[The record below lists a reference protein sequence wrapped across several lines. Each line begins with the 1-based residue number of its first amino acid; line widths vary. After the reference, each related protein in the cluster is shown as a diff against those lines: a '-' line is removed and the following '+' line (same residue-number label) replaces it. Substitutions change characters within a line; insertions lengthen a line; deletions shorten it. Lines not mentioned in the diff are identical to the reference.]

1 MKPTALFGYGKT
13 TQAIAKR
20 FGPTT
25 FYDDKVTKPFK
36 DEHGNHIK
44 PPGEFDPRYSTLE
57 VPSPG
62 MPPSHPLIQKA
73 LHLVGEYDLFAPQM
87 PYSIW
92 ITGTNGKTTTTQMT
106 QHLLQDRGSQE
117 GGNIGLPLAAM
128 DETKAIWILE
138 TSSFSLHYTRQATP
152 NLYIVLPITPDHISW
167 HGSFEAYEAAKLSP
181 LARMKE
187 GEVILLPRK
196 YADVPTDGFKI
207 CYDTSDDLERYFG
220 FDTAQI
226 RFKGAF
232 LMDALLAMAVDKIL
246 FDRVDY
252 EKINAF
258 VIEPHRQEE
267 LRDAQGRLWVNDTKA
282 TNIDAAL
289 EALKVYAEYELHL
302 IVGGD
307 DKGVALEPLFE
318 GLEGLQVTLYL
329 IGSNE
334 ARLAL
339 LAQQHGT
346 PFFTCNTLAQ
356 AVAAIHPRHT
366 DQSVALLSPA
376 AASLDQFS
384 SYVERGNLFKKFVQ
398 ELSFN

>member
-1 MKPTALFGYGKT
+1 MKPSALFGYGKT

-20 FGPTT
+20 FGATT

-36 DEHGNHIK
+36 DDSGNHIK
-44 PPGEFDPRYSTLE
+44 PPSEFDPRYSTLE

-62 MPPSHPLIQKA
+62 MPPSHPLIQSA
-73 LHLVGEYDLFAPQM
+73 QHLVGEYDLFAPHM

-106 QHLLQDRGSQE
+106 QHLLQDRDSQE

-128 DETKAIWILE
+128 DEHKAIWILE
-138 TSSFSLHYTRQATP
+138 TSSFSLHYTQKATP

-167 HGSFEAYEAAKLSP
+167 HASFEAYEAAKLSP
-181 LARMKE
+181 LSRMKE

-196 YADVPTDGFKI
+196 YADTPTQGYKI
-207 CYDTSDDLERYFG
+207 CYDTAEDLARFFG
-220 FDTAQI
+220 FDTAKL

-246 FDRVDY
+246 FDRIDY
-252 EKINAF
+252 AKINAF
-258 VIEPHRQEE
+258 VIEAHRQEE

-289 EALKVYAEYELHL
+289 EALKVYADHELHL
-302 IVGGD
+302 ILGGD

-318 GLEGLQVTLYL
+318 GLKGLHVSLYL

-334 ARLAL
+334 ARLAR
-339 LAQQHGT
+339 LAKEYGF
-346 PFFTCNTLAQ
+346 PFFPCNTLAH
-356 AVAAIHPRHT
+356 AVTAIHPRHT
-366 DQSVALLSPA
+366 DTSVALLSPA

-398 ELSFN
+398 DLSKN

>member
-44 PPGEFDPRYSTLE
+44 PPSEFDPRYSTLE

-62 MPPSHPLIQKA
+62 IPPSHPLIRSAK
-73 LHLVGEYDLFAPQM
+73 HLMGEYDLFASIM
-87 PYSIW
+87 PFSIW

-106 QHLLQDRGSQE
+106 QYLLADRGAQE

-128 DETKAIWILE
+128 DAHKAIWILE
-138 TSSFSLHYTRQATP
+138 TSSFSLHYTHHATP
-152 NLYIVLPITPDHISW
+152 NLYVILPITPDHISW
-167 HGSFEAYEAAKLSP
+167 HGSFEAYEADKLSP
-181 LARMKE
+181 LARMRE
-187 GEVILLPRK
+187 GEAIILPRK
-196 YADVPTDGFKI
+196 YADVPTRGFKI
-207 CYDTSDDLERYFG
+207 CYDTPEDLARHFG
-220 FDTAQI
+220 IYTEKI

-232 LMDALLAMAVDKIL
+232 LMDALLAMGCDKIL
-246 FDRVDY
+246 FDRIDY
-252 EKINAF
+252 DRINTF
-258 VIEPHRQEE
+258 VIEAHRQEE

-289 EALKVYAEYELHL
+289 EALKVYADHELHL

-307 DKGVALEPLFE
+307 DKGVPLEPLFE
-318 GLEGLQVTLYL
+318 GLKGLHVTLYL
-329 IGSNE
+329 IGSNQ
-334 ARLAL
+334 ARLAD
-339 LAQQHGT
+339 LAT
-346 PFFTCNTLAQ
+346 RSNCAFFTCSTLEQ
-356 AVAAIHPRHT
+356 AVKSIHPRHT
-366 DQSVALLSPA
+366 LESVALLSPA

-384 SYVERGNLFKKFVQ
+384 SYVERGNLFKAFVQ
-398 ELSFN
+398 GLSES